1 MGLVVWWLLKLVDR
15 AGLAVAVV
23 VFIIMGGPRV
33 LFMVLLFP
41 WPDVRFKLDVRLARL
56 ASRSPVT
63 IFWLAVLAAA
73 ELAATMG

>member
-1 MGLVVWWLLKLVDR
+1 ME
-15 AGLAVAVV
+15 AGL
-23 VFIIMGGPRV
+23 FIIIGGPRV
-33 LFMVLLFP
+33 LFMLLLFP

-73 ELAATMG
+73 ELAATMGWGILLPNKLLPAPWG